1 MSDITQVA
9 EPTKKRLIELPERV
23 WEALDKD
30 AKRSRRS
37 SMKKLQVLVENVYQL
52 ADTEMHDLQ
61 HVREALGHSH
71 IPGGGPLQQASVRTG
86 RPAAQLTSALASDGT
101 NAPPNKRDSKKQ
113 ELDIE
118 DVRNDARLRTKQK
131 REPGP

>member
-1 MSDITQVA
+1 MSDITQVT
-9 EPTKKRLIELPERV
+9 EPLKKRLIELPERV

-37 SMKKLQVLVENVYQL
+37 SMKQLQVLVENVYQL
-52 ADTEMHDLQ
+52 ADTEMHDLA
-61 HVREALGHSH
+61 HVREALGHGH
-71 IPGGGPLQQASVRTG
+71 IPGGGPLQQAAVRS
-86 RPAAQLTSALASDGT
+86 RPAAQFSSALASQGTDGP
-101 NAPPNKRDSKKQ
+101 ANKHDSKKQ

-118 DVRNDARLRTKQK
+118 DVRNDARNRTKQK